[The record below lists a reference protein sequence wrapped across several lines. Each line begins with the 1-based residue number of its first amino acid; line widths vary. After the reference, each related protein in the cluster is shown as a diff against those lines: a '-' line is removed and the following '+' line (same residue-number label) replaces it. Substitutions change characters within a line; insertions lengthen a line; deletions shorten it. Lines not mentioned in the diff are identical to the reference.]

1 METSSRL
8 VDDLPVG
15 RTLSTAQFERKA
27 DRNILK
33 EEKQSKICQLKITL
47 RDIRPPVWR
56 RVQVPSDITL
66 AKLHRI
72 IQVAMG
78 WYDSHLHQFIVGG
91 KYYGVPSIDEF
102 SELDLKDERKA
113 RLNHVLSKSKQ
124 KIVYE
129 YDFGDGWEHEIL
141 LEQILPPEPGVRY
154 PRCIAGARACP
165 PEDCGGTG
173 GYENFLAAIRD
184 LDHEEHDEY
193 LEWIGGEFD
202 PEAFDRSDFDA
213 ALRHIR

>member
-1 METSSRL
+1 
-8 VDDLPVG
+8 
-15 RTLSTAQFERKA
+15 
-27 DRNILK
+27 LK
-33 EEKQSKICQLKITL
+33 ETKQAEIYQLKITL
-47 RDIRPPVWR
+47 KYIRPPIWR
-56 RVQVPSDITL
+56 RVQVPSDIIL
-66 AKLHRI
+66 ARLHRI

-78 WYDSHLHQFIVGG
+78 WYDSHLHQFIVGE

-102 SELDLKDERKA
+102 SELELKDERRA
-113 RLNHVLSKSKQ
+113 RLKEVLSKPNK

-141 LEQILPPEPGVRY
+141 LEKILQPELGVRY
-154 PRCIAGARACP
+154 PRCIGGARACP

-184 LDHEEHDEY
+184 PRHEEHDEY
-193 LEWIGGEFD
+193 LYWIGGEFD
-202 PEAFDRSDFDA
+202 PEEFELAEFDT

>member
-1 METSSRL
+1 LE
-8 VDDLPVG
+8 
-15 RTLSTAQFERKA
+15 FKRKA
-27 DRNILK
+27 DQNIVK
-33 EEKQSKICQLKITL
+33 QTKQSEIYQLKITL
-47 RDIRPPVWR
+47 RYIRPPIWR

-72 IQVAMG
+72 IQTAMG
-78 WYDSHLHQFIVGG
+78 WYDSHLHQFIVGE

-102 SELDLKDERKA
+102 SELELKDERQA
-113 RLNHVLSKSKQ
+113 RLSQVLSKPKQ

-129 YDFGDGWEHEIL
+129 YDFGDGWEHTIL
-141 LEQILPPEPGVRY
+141 LEKILQPEPAVRY
-154 PRCIAGARACP
+154 PCCVAGARACP

-184 LDHEEHDEY
+184 PKHEEHDEY

-202 PEAFDRSDFDA
+202 PEEFDLEDFNA
-213 ALRHIR
+213 AVRRIR